1 MSDNNKISTTFS
13 GLTTVIKKGEVA
25 IQQVMIKIPP
35 KPLFVLFAY
44 GGKTGAREMKLAA
57 EYKKRRL
64 EKKYPGAE
72 IRIIDRFKWPSHF
85 KAEWTKLY
93 RELTRPETA
102 NKYSLWQIHFFGHGE
117 PESLCFEPD
126 KGITGANSKIYFNKS
141 DNMACLP
148 WHPREGIFVLHA
160 CRTAAFEDT
169 LDEKKIKAQTCIA
182 NTISKNQKTRCL
194 GQTVGA
200 NYNSDFSVL
209 LKYHPDDSG
218 LYPVYR
224 PQEPTTTARQ
234 DAEKFKYR
242 SPRLINYVSNEK
254 FEVDRVLWGYAL
266 LTGLVYENAV
276 SNQTVYKQQ
285 FNKSYPMYEEI
296 KILGPKGQ
304 IMPCRVFNNGVLE
317 NRIVKAGYFNNNDL
331 EYI

>member
-1 MSDNNKISTTFS
+1 MSDKNKISTIYS
-13 GLTTVIKKGEVA
+13 GVTTYLKEGMAVLEDIIVIA
-25 IQQVMIKIPP
+25 PRC
-35 KPLFVLFAY
+35 LFVLFAY
-44 GGKTGAREMKLAA
+44 GGKSGSKEMKLAA
-57 EYKKRRL
+57 EYKKIRL
-64 EKKYPGAE
+64 KKIYPGAE
-72 IRIIDRFKWPSHF
+72 VRIIDTFKYPSHF

-93 RELTRPETA
+93 LELTESETA
-102 NKYSLWQIHFFGHGE
+102 DKYILYEIHYFGHGG
-117 PESLCFEPD
+117 PEALYLEEEG
-126 KGITGANSKIYFNKS
+126 GIDGANSKIYFNDS
-141 DNMACLP
+141 ENMERLP
-148 WHPREGIFVLHA
+148 WSPNKGIFVLHA

-200 NYNSDFSVL
+200 NYNIDISVL
-209 LKYHPDDSG
+209 HKYSPEDTGFVLIAKLK
-218 LYPVYR
+218 
-224 PQEPTTTARQ
+224 QTTTARQ

-242 SPRLINYVSNEK
+242 APRPINYVLNEK

-266 LTGLVYENAV
+266 LTGLVYENAEN
-276 SNQTVYKQQ
+276 NQIAYKRL

-296 KILGPKGQ
+296 KILGPKSQ
-304 IMPCRVFNNGVLE
+304 IMPCRVFNDGVLEE